1 MNPRSSYKEGKRVSE
16 CLFTAYAKE
25 YGVPAMVARLTAS
38 FGEGASPTDNRVF
51 AQFAKSIIESKD
63 IVKYRLTKKLDY
75 EKIISN
81 IKNIDILVIAFP
93 LYVDSLPSHVLDFLS
108 ILEDNFKGK
117 LKDITVYVISNCG
130 FYEGNQNKTA
140 LKIMRCWCR
149 KINLKWGQGIGIG
162 AGEMMGG
169 LSNVPM
175 GKGPNTS
182 LGLALKNLARNINER
197 NSGEDVFTIPNMF
210 PRFVFR
216 LAANRFWVSKANKN
230 GLNKKDLNKC
240 IIKQ

>member
-1 MNPRSSYKEGKRVSE
+1 MKVMMIDGSPKVSRSNSGYFLSVLSN
-16 CLFTAYAKE
+16 F
-25 YGVPAMVARLTAS
+25 
-38 FGEGASPTDNRVF
+38 
-51 AQFAKSIIESKD
+51 IESKD

-81 IKNIDILVIAFP
+81 IKNIDILVLAFP

-216 LAANRFWVSKANKN
+216 LVANRFWVSKANKN

-240 IIKQ
+240 IVKQ